1 MQLKATG
8 HIKDD
13 QDLRTP
19 NMIPLACS
27 QVEFGHF
34 LDKAIPVK
42 FSLCSTA
49 IFTPHSSFFCLK
61 LHDSLVLWTF
71 QVVSAIFL
79 PVVAACFEILWV
91 FGPS

>member
-27 QVEFGHF
+27 QVEFGLF

-42 FSLCSTA
+42 FSVLLLSS
-49 IFTPHSSFFCLK
+49 PHSLFF
-61 LHDSLVLWTF
+61 V
-71 QVVSAIFL
+71 
-79 PVVAACFEILWV
+79 
-91 FGPS
+91 